1 MNLALALLQQLY
13 ILFLQL
19 PQQKNKEKE
28 ADCHDRNM
36 QILH

>member
-1 MNLALALLQQLY
+1 MKVY
-13 ILFLQL
+13 
-19 PQQKNKEKE
+19 E